1 MHPQIPP
8 TNHFTQGVFVKAI
21 ERLGNQANRE
31 LAPIAVFAYKR
42 PEHLSKTLAALA
54 HNVEAA
60 RSHLTI
66 FCDGAKSEQD
76 QALVQETRAVA
87 GSAIGFASITMVVRP
102 VNLGL
107 AESITT
113 GVTAMLQKSER
124 VIVFEDD
131 LITSRYCLDYVN
143 RALDRY
149 VNAPQVASIGCYVF
163 PVATSLP
170 ESFFLRVTDCFGW
183 ATWRD
188 RWQSY
193 EPDVRMLVAEIERRG
208 MAQQFDL
215 GGAYPYM
222 RMLRDCQDRKNS
234 SWAVRWYASQF
245 LLGRL
250 CVYPGKSMTMNIG
263 MDGSGVHSGDTR
275 VYDIAL
281 ADCPLGKFPDGI
293 EEDRAA
299 FAATAAF
306 LRGVVADNG
315 RWPVRIRRKLAGMYK
330 QWFASA

>member
-1 MHPQIPP
+1 M
-8 TNHFTQGVFVKAI
+8 KAI
-21 ERLGNQANRE
+21 KQLDSQENRE

-42 PEHLSKTLAALA
+42 PGHLSKTLAALA
-54 HNVEAA
+54 QNAEAA
-60 RSHLTI
+60 QSDLTI

-76 QALVQETRAVA
+76 MALVDETRAVA
-87 GSAIGFASITMVVRP
+87 GSARGFASVTVVMRP
-102 VNLGL
+102 TNLGL

-113 GVTAMLQKSER
+113 GVTAMLQQAER

-131 LITSRYCLDYVN
+131 LITSKYCLDYVN

-149 VNAPQVASIGCYVF
+149 VNASQVASIGCYVF

-170 ESFFLRVTDCFGW
+170 ESFFLRVMDCFGW

-193 EPDVRMLVAEIERRG
+193 EPDARMLLAEIERRG
-208 MAQQFDL
+208 IGQQFDL

-222 RMLRDCQDRKNS
+222 RMLRDCQENKNS

-263 MDGSGVHSGDTR
+263 MDGSGVHSGNTSA
-275 VYDIAL
+275 YDIAL
-281 ADCPLGKFPDGI
+281 ADRPPGCFPAII

-306 LRGVVADNG
+306 LRGVIADND
-315 RWPVRIRRKLAGMYK
+315 RLSARIRRQIVGMYK
-330 QWFASA
+330 QFFSNA

>member
-1 MHPQIPP
+1 M
-8 TNHFTQGVFVKAI
+8 KAI
-21 ERLGNQANRE
+21 KRLDSQAHRE

-42 PEHLSKTLAALA
+42 PGHLSKTLAALA
-54 HNVEAA
+54 QNADAA
-60 RSHLTI
+60 QSDLTI

-76 QALVQETRAVA
+76 LALVDETRAVA
-87 GSAIGFASITMVVRP
+87 GSATGFASVTVVARP
-102 VNLGL
+102 ANLGL
-107 AESITT
+107 AESITS
-113 GVTAMLQKSER
+113 GVTDMLQRAER

-149 VNAPQVASIGCYVF
+149 VNVPEVASVGCYVF
-163 PVATSLP
+163 PVAASLP

-193 EPDVRMLVAEIERRG
+193 EPDAGVLLADIERRG

-222 RMLRDCQDRKNS
+222 RMLHDCLEHKNS

-275 VYDIAL
+275 AYDIVL
-281 ADCPLGKFPDGI
+281 ADCPLRNFPAGV
-293 EEDRAA
+293 EEDYAA

-306 LRGVVADNG
+306 LRGVAADNG
-315 RWPVRIRRKLAGMYK
+315 RWPVRIRRKLTGMYN
-330 QWFASA
+330 QLFTNA